1 MEKKLLVGGYL
12 DDRIFRADEDILLYD
27 KDIDCYTVEEALKL
41 GFMSG
46 IEEFYYED
54 FKKGTDLEFFELSN
68 KEKLEIILKFVEDDE
83 IANLEYFDTEEKAL
97 ARKNEEL
104 SLINE
109 YNQLVDSGKFTYS
122 YAIDSPY
129 EGKVNIYTISNV

>member
-1 MEKKLLVGGYL
+1 
-12 DDRIFRADEDILLYD
+12 
-27 KDIDCYTVEEALKL
+27 
-41 GFMSG
+41 MSG